1 MVTLQVGLDSRSY
14 PIRIEAGCLG
24 RVPEELAQS
33 HKASRYCIV
42 ADDNVAALYGN
53 GLLAR
58 IRDNGLT
65 ADLLSFPHGEE
76 NKNLDTIARL
86 VSASAQLGLDRKSM
100 FIALGGGVS
109 GDITGF
115 LASIY
120 MRGVPFIQIPTSLLA
135 QVDSSVG
142 GKTGVD
148 IAEGKN
154 MVGTFYQPKAVYIDT
169 DVLKTLPEEE
179 YLSGMAEV
187 IKHGFIR
194 DNDFLGFL
202 ETSRPQL
209 MALEN
214 AAVVRIIHT
223 SCLVKAEVVSADE
236 RESDARRILNFGHTI
251 GHAVEAASRFS
262 ISHGFAVAIGMVAI
276 CRIGV
281 MKALLSAATADR
293 YIELIKQYGLP
304 TEIPQDLDRAVIKS
318 YLSTD
323 KKSVGGTIS
332 YVLPKEGGG
341 VTISEDV
348 PESMIDA
355 VLDVKT

>member
-1 MVTLQVGLDSRSY
+1 MDGCRKSWRSHY
-14 PIRIEAGCLG
+14 
-24 RVPEELAQS
+24 
-33 HKASRYCIV
+33 KASRYCIV
-42 ADDNVAALYGN
+42 ADDTVAALYGN
-53 GLLAR
+53 DLLAR

-194 DNDFLGFL
+194 DNEFLGFL
-202 ETSRPQL
+202 ETNRPQL

-223 SCLVKAEVVSADE
+223 SCLIKAEVVSADE

-251 GHAVEAASRFS
+251 GHAVEAASQFS

-304 TEIPQDLDRAVIKS
+304 TEIPRR
-318 YLSTD
+318 
-323 KKSVGGTIS
+323 
-332 YVLPKEGGG
+332 P
-341 VTISEDV
+341 
-348 PESMIDA
+348 
-355 VLDVKT
+355 

>member
-1 MVTLQVGLDSRSY
+1 MPILEVGLESRSY
-14 PIRIEAGCLG
+14 PIRIESGCLA
-24 RVPEELAQS
+24 RVPEDLAQRYR
-33 HKASRYCIV
+33 ASRYCIV
-42 ADDNVAALYGN
+42 ADDTVAALYGN
-53 GLLAR
+53 DLLAR
-58 IRDNGLT
+58 IRDIGLS

-76 NKNLDTIARL
+76 NKNLETIARL

-109 GDITGF
+109 GDVTGF
-115 LASIY
+115 LASTY

-179 YLSGMAEV
+179 YLSGLAEV

-194 DNDFLGFL
+194 DNDFITFL
-202 ETSRPQL
+202 ETSRQQI

-223 SCLVKAEVVSADE
+223 SCLIKADVVSADE

-281 MKALLSAATADR
+281 MKSLISAATADR

-304 TEIPQDLDRAVIKS
+304 TEIPGDLDRAVIKS

-323 KKSVGGTIS
+323 KKSIGGTIS

-341 VTISEDV
+341 VTISEDIT
-348 PESMIDA
+348 ERMIDA
-355 VLDVKT
+355 VLDFKA